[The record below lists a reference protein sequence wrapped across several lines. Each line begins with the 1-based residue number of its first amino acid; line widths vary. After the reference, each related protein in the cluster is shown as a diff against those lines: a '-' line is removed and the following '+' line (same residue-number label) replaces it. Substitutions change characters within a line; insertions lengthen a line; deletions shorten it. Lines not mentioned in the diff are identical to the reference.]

1 LRNFNFCFFSGKAE
15 PTKPSEPT
23 EDPNNTGTS
32 DSDPKNP
39 KKGDEAGA
47 KKKPHWFEE
56 DQVAKFTL

>member
-1 LRNFNFCFFSGKAE
+1 LFFSGKAE

-56 DQVAKFTL
+56 DQVIQFHL